1 MKNGL
6 GFVMGVNLVIWIGIA
21 AYLFILERK
30 IKRLE
35 NSAGDEKR

>member
-21 AYLFILERK
+21 AYLFILNRK

-35 NSAGDEKR
+35 NSVGNEKR